1 MFNTLTLAVWD
12 NDRRRG
18 SSLKERLDMF
28 TERETALFSGQWA
41 GTPRHDACFLSFDDC
56 GEPVMRVAQS
66 ARRAGETIFLLL
78 VSDRDKDLTSM
89 FRPKIRPSGVLFRP
103 VQNVHLREMLCEISE
118 EIDRLTRSE
127 TDDVFVLKTEGASHR
142 IPFRDVLFF
151 EASNKKVLLHTA
163 GQEIGYYDSIDN
175 LTAVLPE
182 YFIRCHR
189 SFVVNTRKI
198 EELRWA
204 DMEIKLTGGVRV
216 PFSRSQREAVK
227 EALERV

>member
-28 TERETALFSGQWA
+28 TERETALFSGEWA

-66 ARRAGETIFLLL
+66 ARRVGETVFLML
-78 VSDRDKDLTSM
+78 VSDRGKDLTSM
-89 FRPKIRPSGVLFRP
+89 FRPRIRPSGVLFRP
-103 VQNVHLREMLCEISE
+103 VQNANLRELLYEISE
-118 EIDRLTRSE
+118 EMDRLAQSGS
-127 TDDVFVLKTEGASHR
+127 DDVFILKTEGASHR
-142 IPFRDVLFF
+142 IPFRDILFF

-175 LTAVLPE
+175 LSSVLPE

-189 SFVVNTRKI
+189 SFVVNTHRI
-198 EELRWA
+198 EELRLA
-204 DMEIKLTGGVRV
+204 DMELRLTGGVRV
-216 PFSRSQREAVK
+216 PFSRSQREAVRDTLGK
-227 EALERV
+227 